1 MNGKSMMYMTC
12 SALGLLALAA
22 GPAPRAA
29 DAPGPQVASV
39 QHHPGNNDRKKTN
52 ELVKIVRQV
61 TAKYRDVEAAESDGY
76 QPMFGCV
83 SGDSSGAMGLHY
95 VNLALYADGKVDAYK
110 PDIVIYEPT
119 PNGRPRLI
127 GADYIVDAA
136 TWDATHS
143 QAPELNGQ
151 IFHYYSAPNR
161 YGLPAFYTLHVWA
174 WKDNPTGT
182 FTNWHQDVSC
192 EAHNGPSK

>member
-1 MNGKSMMYMTC
+1 MKGRSTMYMAC
-12 SALGLLALAA
+12 SALGMLALAA
-22 GPAPRAA
+22 APAPQAA
-29 DAPGPQVASV
+29 DAPALQASMS
-39 QHHPGNNDRKKTN
+39 QHHSNNDRKKTN
-52 ELVKIVRQV
+52 ELVRIVRQV
-61 TAKYRDVEAAESDGY
+61 TAKYRDVEVAESEGY

-83 SGDSSGAMGLHY
+83 TGDSSGAMGLHY
-95 VNLALYADGKVDAYK
+95 VNLGLYADGKIDAYK

-119 PNGRPRLI
+119 STGRPRLI

-174 WKDNPTGT
+174 WKENPTGT
-182 FTNWHQDVSC
+182 FTNWHQEVSC
-192 EAHNGPSK
+192 DTHDGPTK